1 MKQQWI
7 KLATRVDAL
16 SLRERIMVFA
26 ACAAAIVFLMHFFAL
41 GPQLRKQDA
50 LNAQITQQQNNIE
63 GIDNEIRARVEAA
76 QNDPDAAVRTRLAAV
91 RKETEEL
98 SEQLRAMQN
107 GLVAPERMAPLLDS
121 ILRAN
126 GRLSLVSVRTLPVE
140 SVLEA
145 GRRAAGS
152 APDATAAPAPAA
164 PAQAQSQPGSAGL
177 LYRHG
182 VEITVR
188 GNYLDMIA
196 YMNALEGLPTQLF
209 WGRAQLEAET
219 WPASRLTLTLYT
231 LSLDRKWMKL

>member
-1 MKQQWI
+1 MKQQWTR
-7 KLATRVDAL
+7 LATRVDAL

-76 QNDPDAAVRTRLAAV
+76 RNDPDAAVRTRLAAV
-91 RKETEEL
+91 RRETEEL
-98 SEQLRAMQN
+98 SGQLRAMQN

-126 GRLSLVSVRTLPVE
+126 GRLTLVSVRTLPVE

-145 GRRAAGS
+145 GRRAAAA
-152 APDATAAPAPAA
+152 APDAAAAPAPAA
-164 PAQAQSQPGSAGL
+164 QAQPGSAGL

>member
-1 MKQQWI
+1 MKERWI
-7 KLATRVDAL
+7 KLAARIDAL
-16 SLRERIMVFA
+16 TLRERILVFA
-26 ACAAAIVFLMHFFAL
+26 ASAAAIVFLMHFFAL
-41 GPQLRKQDA
+41 GPQLRTQDA
-50 LNAQITQQQNNIE
+50 LNAQISQQNNNIE

-76 QNDPDAAVRTRLAAV
+76 QQDPDAPARERLAAV
-91 RKETEEL
+91 RKETEDL
-98 SEQLRAMQN
+98 SIQLRAMQN

-126 GRLSLVSVRTLPVE
+126 GRLALVSVRTLPAE

-145 GRRAAGS
+145 GRRAAG
-152 APDATAAPAPAA
+152 AAQGAAATPEAT
-164 PAQAQSQPGSAGL
+164 PGTAEL

-188 GNYLDMIA
+188 GNYLDMID
-196 YMNALEGLPTQLF
+196 YMAALESLPTQLF

-219 WPASRLTLTLYT
+219 WPSSRLTLTLYT

>member
-1 MKQQWI
+1 MKEQWT
-7 KLATRVDAL
+7 KLATRIDAL

-26 ACAAAIVFLMHFFAL
+26 ALAAAIVFLTHFFAL
-41 GPQLRKQDA
+41 GPLLRKQDM
-50 LNAQITQQQNNIE
+50 LNAQISQQNNNIE

-76 QNDPDAAVRTRLAAV
+76 QTDPDAQVRTRLAAV

-98 SEQLRAMQN
+98 SGQLRAMQN

-126 GRLSLVSVRTLPVE
+126 GRLTLVSMRTLPVE

-145 GRRAAGS
+145 SRRAAGA
-152 APDATAAPAPAA
+152 APEATPAPAA
-164 PAQAQSQPGSAGL
+164 TPANAAPGTAEL

-196 YMNALEGLPTQLF
+196 YMNTLEGLPTQLF